1 MSGFGQKMSW
11 NEDTIILKGHQMSMN
26 EALHIV
32 SAGTFIRLLL
42 PDWILN
48 RTKRLKS
55 IRVAFEELQVQIT
68 HFTDIDDICFFP
80 EIHHSLSVD
89 VYV

>member
-1 MSGFGQKMSW
+1 M
-11 NEDTIILKGHQMSMN
+11 IIPKGHRMSMN

-32 SAGTFIRLLL
+32 STGTYFKTLL
-42 PDWILN
+42 PDWILKL
-48 RTKRLKS
+48 TKRLDT

-68 HFTDIDDICFFP
+68 DFTDIDIFFS
-80 EIHHSLSVD
+80 EHHYPLPID